1 MGRGSQCAR
10 GPTRLRPVGTA
21 RRVEFG
27 WDRHRGHD
35 GPMALDGV
43 QRDEAADMLRRVLA
57 AVDRGE
63 LTTDGP
69 AAAATVRRLEGAL
82 LALESIGDAASGTG
96 YTPS

>member
-1 MGRGSQCAR
+1 
-10 GPTRLRPVGTA
+10 
-21 RRVEFG
+21 
-27 WDRHRGHD
+27 
-35 GPMALDGV
+35 MALDGV

-82 LALESIGDAASGTG
+82 LALETIGDAASGVDS
-96 YTPS
+96 TPS